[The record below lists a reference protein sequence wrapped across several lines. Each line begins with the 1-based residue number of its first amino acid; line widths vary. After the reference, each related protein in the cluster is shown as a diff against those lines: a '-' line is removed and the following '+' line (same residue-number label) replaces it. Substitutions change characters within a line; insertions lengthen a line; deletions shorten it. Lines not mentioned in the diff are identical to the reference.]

1 MFPSCHLWLVL
12 SFTCQ
17 TLPSPSF
24 LPLNCRLPDAPC
36 HLFWPGVLEICQ
48 WFGSDSPLCFT
59 VHPLGGLFQCHAISC
74 RCHGSEAR
82 LFLSSDTKIKAH
94 VSAVLNIAGWKS
106 AQHRQLNLDK
116 TERLFLTER
125 TFHHKWQ
132 DFCQVCRNTQHYN
145 PLWSQTEVTTLH
157 CRLEL
162 EKIYLASA
170 QFRRFFRSKH
180 FLQHNKLFPNVSC
193 ILMQRLFGQWKV
205 TVWSQRTMESCCFHP
220 NKSINKKR
228 GFTII
233 SQFNTPG
240 FNTVK
245 RIC

>member
-1 MFPSCHLWLVL
+1 MLRSPPVTSGLCCRSHVKLFPHHPSCLWTVDYQMILATCSDPGFWRSASGLARTHRFVSQSIL
-12 SFTCQ
+12 SVVCSSVT
-17 TLPSPSF
+17 PSPAAAMALKPGSF
-24 LPLNCRLPDAPC
+24 
-36 HLFWPGVLEICQ
+36 
-48 WFGSDSPLCFT
+48 SPLT
-59 VHPLGGLFQCHAISC
+59 P
-74 RCHGSEAR
+74 R
-82 LFLSSDTKIKAH
+82 LKLTSLLSSTSPAEN
-94 VSAVLNIAGWKS
+94 L
-106 AQHRQLNLDK
+106 LNLDK
-116 TERLFLTER
+116 TERLFFTER

-145 PLWSQTEVTTLH
+145 PLWSQTEVTALH

-170 QFRRFFRSKH
+170 QFRRFFRSEH
-180 FLQHNKLFPNVSC
+180 FLQFNSHKLFPNVSC

-245 RIC
+245 RIS